1 MGMAHAAMKHQ
12 PHRVA
17 VACTVL
23 LLPLLLACVIGA
35 TGAPGTAWAGQGTG
49 MPVQAASTAATP
61 VQAASVQAAPHPEQP
76 SRSGQPGQSGQSGQP
91 SQFIQPFQFGQ
102 PASAVSSN
110 PPGLPGPAEPS
121 AQSGQSAQPDAPA
134 QSALAPGA
142 PVRLGMSAPFTGPG
156 ASLGREFHR
165 GAASCLARVNAEGGV
180 HGRRVEIVPLDDGY
194 DPERTVWNVIRLIE
208 DEHVFALFGLV
219 GTPTVTRV
227 LPLIGGHPDRVV
239 PLLFPFTGARPL
251 SQPRH
256 AGLVFRLR
264 APYDV
269 EFSALVERLRGAG
282 CARIAVF
289 YQADAYGREGWADL
303 RDALACHCLA
313 LAAEASYPRGSGSE
327 ADFSEQAGLI
337 LEGRPDAVVCVG
349 TDAACAAFIRDLRD
363 LSASL
368 PPAPAVPVAMPSF
381 VDSRH
386 LLGLLA
392 DLGRAARRDYTKDLV
407 MVEVVPPWDG
417 DLPAAVDFR
426 RDMARLAGAGDAP
439 PAPGGEQSAASLPD
453 SAPRTAQALPVSVA
467 SPPLSA
473 PFSRPAGNPDEVS
486 FEGYLAA
493 RLVVRALERMG
504 PDPAPAGLA
513 AALAGLDGCDLG
525 VGLPYRH
532 NPATQGLG
540 LVRFTSVRGGAVVE
554 LSDFAEWRR

>member
-12 PHRVA
+12 PHRVT

-23 LLPLLLACVIGA
+23 LLSLLLAGA
-35 TGAPGTAWAGQGTG
+35 AAAADAACMPGAGQDVDAPG
-49 MPVQAASTAATP
+49 QA
-61 VQAASVQAAPHPEQP
+61 VSVQPGAQPAPPAQP
-76 SRSGQPGQSGQSGQP
+76 SLS
-91 SQFIQPFQFGQ
+91 
-102 PASAVSSN
+102 
-110 PPGLPGPAEPS
+110 
-121 AQSGQSAQPDAPA
+121 A

-142 PVRLGMSAPFTGPG
+142 PVRLGMSASFTGPG
-156 ASLGREFHR
+156 ASLGRAFHR
-165 GAASCLARVNAEGGV
+165 GAASCLAQVNAEGGV
-180 HGRRVEIVPLDDGY
+180 HGRRVEIVALDDGY

-208 DEHVFALFGLV
+208 DERVFALFGLV

-227 LPLIGGHPDRVV
+227 LPLIGAHPDRAV

-251 SQPRH
+251 YLPRH

-264 APYDV
+264 APYDR

-313 LAAEASYPRGSGSE
+313 LTAEASYPRGAGSE

-349 TDAACAAFIRDLRD
+349 TDAACATFIRDLRD

-368 PPAPAVPVAMPSF
+368 PPGPAIPVAMPSF

-392 DLGRAARRDYTKDLV
+392 DLGHAARRDYTKDLV

-417 DLPAAVDFR
+417 NLPAAVDFR
-426 RDMARLAGAGDAP
+426 RDMTRLAKAGYAP
-439 PAPGGEQSAASLPD
+439 PAPLASAEGAAS
-453 SAPRTAQALPVSVA
+453 TA
-467 SPPLSA
+467 
-473 PFSRPAGNPDEVS
+473 GIPDEVS

-504 PDPAPAGLA
+504 QDPDPAGLP

-532 NPATQGLG
+532 TPAMQGLG
-540 LVRFTSVRGGAVVE
+540 LVRFTTVRGGAVVE
-554 LSDFAEWRR
+554 LSDFAELRR

>member
-1 MGMAHAAMKHQ
+1 MGMAHAAMKQQ

-23 LLPLLLACVIGA
+23 LLSLLVVRAAAAADA
-35 TGAPGTAWAGQGTG
+35 TCMPGAGQGVG
-49 MPVQAASTAATP
+49 APSQAVP
-61 VQAASVQAAPHPEQP
+61 GQAASVQT
-76 SRSGQPGQSGQSGQP
+76 SSGQPGA
-91 SQFIQPFQFGQ
+91 Q
-102 PASAVSSN
+102 PA
-110 PPGLPGPAEPS
+110 PP
-121 AQSGQSAQPDAPA
+121 AQSGQSIQSA
-134 QSALAPGA
+134 QSGLAPGA
-142 PVRLGMSAPFTGPG
+142 PVRLGMSASFTGPG
-156 ASLGREFHR
+156 ASLGRAFHR
-165 GAASCLARVNAEGGV
+165 GAASCLAQVNAEGGV
-180 HGRRVEIVPLDDGY
+180 HGRRVEIVALDDGY

-208 DEHVFALFGLV
+208 DERVFALFGLV

-227 LPLIGGHPDRVV
+227 LPLIGGHPDRAV

-251 SQPRH
+251 SLPRH

-264 APYDV
+264 APYDM

-313 LAAEASYPRGSGSE
+313 LTAEASYPRGAGSE

-349 TDAACAAFIRDLRD
+349 TDAACATFIRDLRD

-368 PPAPAVPVAMPSF
+368 PPGPAVPVAMPSF

-392 DLGRAARRDYTKDLV
+392 DLGHAARRDYTRDLV

-417 DLPAAVDFR
+417 NLPAAVDFR
-426 RDMARLAGAGDAP
+426 RDMTRLAKAGYAP
-439 PAPGGEQSAASLPD
+439 PAPLAPAEGAAS
-453 SAPRTAQALPVSVA
+453 TA
-467 SPPLSA
+467 
-473 PFSRPAGNPDEVS
+473 GTPDEVS

-504 PDPAPAGLA
+504 PDPVPAGLA

-532 NPATQGLG
+532 TPAMQGLG
-540 LVRFTSVRGGAVVE
+540 LVRFTTVRGGAVVE
-554 LSDFAEWRR
+554 LSDFAELRR

>member
-1 MGMAHAAMKHQ
+1 MGMAHAAMKQQ

-23 LLPLLLACVIGA
+23 LLSLLLAGA
-35 TGAPGTAWAGQGTG
+35 AAAADASCLPGAGQGLGAPG
-49 MPVQAASTAATP
+49 
-61 VQAASVQAAPHPEQP
+61 QAASVQTGAQP
-76 SRSGQPGQSGQSGQP
+76 DPPAQYGQPAPDVASGMSVQSGQS
-91 SQFIQPFQFGQ
+91 IQ
-102 PASAVSSN
+102 SAQS
-110 PPGLPGPAEPS
+110 AQS
-121 AQSGQSAQPDAPA
+121 AQSG
-134 QSALAPGA
+134 LAPGA
-142 PVRLGMSAPFTGPG
+142 PVRLGMSASFTGPG
-156 ASLGREFHR
+156 ASLGRAFHR
-165 GAASCLARVNAEGGV
+165 GAVSCLAQVNAEGGV
-180 HGRRVEIVPLDDGY
+180 HGRRVEIVALDDGY

-208 DEHVFALFGLV
+208 DERVFALFGLV

-227 LPLIGGHPDRVV
+227 LPLIGAHPDRAV

-251 SQPRH
+251 YLPRH

-264 APYDV
+264 APYDR

-313 LAAEASYPRGSGSE
+313 LTAEASYPRGAGSE
-327 ADFSEQAGLI
+327 ANFSEQAGLI

-349 TDAACAAFIRDLRD
+349 TDAACATFIRDLRD

-368 PPAPAVPVAMPSF
+368 PPGPAVPVAMPSF

-386 LLGLLA
+386 LLRLLA
-392 DLGRAARRDYTKDLV
+392 DLGHAARRDYTRDLV

-417 DLPAAVDFR
+417 NLPAAVDFR
-426 RDMARLAGAGDAP
+426 RDMARLARAGYAP
-439 PAPGGEQSAASLPD
+439 PAPPAPLASAEGAAS
-453 SAPRTAQALPVSVA
+453 TA
-467 SPPLSA
+467 
-473 PFSRPAGNPDEVS
+473 GTPDEVS

-504 PDPAPAGLA
+504 PDPDPAGLA

-532 NPATQGLG
+532 TPAMQGLG
-540 LVRFTSVRGGAVVE
+540 LVRFTTVRGGAVVE
-554 LSDFAEWRR
+554 LSDFAELRR

>member
-23 LLPLLLACVIGA
+23 LLSLLVVRAAAAADA
-35 TGAPGTAWAGQGTG
+35 TCMPGAGQGMG
-49 MPVQAASTAATP
+49 ASGQT
-61 VQAASVQAAPHPEQP
+61 ASVQTGAQPAPPP
-76 SRSGQPGQSGQSGQP
+76 QSGQS
-91 SQFIQPFQFGQ
+91 IQ
-102 PASAVSSN
+102 SAQS
-110 PPGLPGPAEPS
+110 AQS
-121 AQSGQSAQPDAPA
+121 AQSG
-134 QSALAPGA
+134 LAPGA
-142 PVRLGMSAPFTGPG
+142 PVRLGMSASFTGPG
-156 ASLGREFHR
+156 ASLGRAFHR
-165 GAASCLARVNAEGGV
+165 GAVSCLAQVNAEGGV
-180 HGRRVEIVPLDDGY
+180 HGRRVEIVALDDGY

-208 DEHVFALFGLV
+208 DERVFALFGLV

-227 LPLIGGHPDRVV
+227 LPLIGGHPDRAV

-251 SQPRH
+251 YLPRH
-256 AGLVFRLR
+256 AGLVFHLR
-264 APYDV
+264 APYDR

-313 LAAEASYPRGSGSE
+313 LTAEASYPRGAGRE

-349 TDAACAAFIRDLRD
+349 TDAACASFIRDLRD

-368 PPAPAVPVAMPSF
+368 PPGPAIPVAMPSF
-381 VDSRH
+381 VDSHH
-386 LLGLLA
+386 LLRLLA
-392 DLGRAARRDYTKDLV
+392 DLGQAALRDYTRDLV

-417 DLPAAVDFR
+417 NLPAAVDFR
-426 RDMARLAGAGDAP
+426 RDMARLDKAGYAP
-439 PAPGGEQSAASLPD
+439 PAPLAPAEGAAS
-453 SAPRTAQALPVSVA
+453 TAGA
-467 SPPLSA
+467 
-473 PFSRPAGNPDEVS
+473 PDEVS

-504 PDPAPAGLA
+504 PDPDPARLA
-513 AALAGLDGCDLG
+513 AALAGLDGYDLG

-532 NPATQGLG
+532 TSAMQGLG
-540 LVRFTSVRGGAVVE
+540 LVRFTTVRGGAVVE
-554 LSDFAEWRR
+554 LSDFAGLRR